1 MGFNLDNY
9 EQVKDRIARFYKDH
23 ADGRIT
29 TELITDS
36 AMLREFAGFK
46 ATVWI
51 GAELKATGF
60 AYEERGQDGGVN
72 KNAWVENAET
82 SAIGRALANADYC
95 GTLRPSREEMSKTA
109 PAKQEKIEELEPER
123 AEWESKIKALA
134 DGLDGDARAAFV
146 KELEFDTCAKWG
158 RIPVDKMVLWYA
170 QKKQRM
176 EAKMLASTESAV

>member
-9 EQVKDRIARFYKDH
+9 EPVKERIERFYKDH

-29 TELITDS
+29 TELVTDP
-36 AMLREFAGFK
+36 ATLGDRAGFR
-46 ATVWI
+46 AFVYI
-51 GAELKATGF
+51 GETLKATGY
-60 AYEERGQDGGVN
+60 AYEEKGQGVN
-72 KNAWVENAET
+72 RDAWVENAET

-109 PAKQEKIEELEPER
+109 PEKQEKIDELEPER

-134 DGLDGDARAAFV
+134 DGLDGLARAAFV

-176 EAKMLASTESAV
+176 EAKKA